1 MKKIGLGIIGL
12 GYVGQ
17 IHLRHAQ
24 KLANAHVTA
33 VADLSKKALK
43 KAKNNGIKNTFTSY
57 EEMLKL
63 PGLDAV
69 IIALP
74 THLHLKCVRDA
85 AEAKKHIFLEK
96 PMARNTQEAKEILS
110 TVQKNNIKLMMGYPL
125 RFNKQFREL
134 KRKIYDGTLGDIEIA
149 IANYISSGPFFH
161 RAEAHAP
168 IPVPEWWFNK
178 ELTGG
183 GALIDLGSH
192 LINLLRWYFGEITE
206 IKSYLGYR
214 FNMPFE
220 DKAVCLT
227 RFENGTIA
235 IINVGWFLQGYQLKI
250 ELIGTVNHITVQHKP
265 PNPLTAAIQMLTTG
279 TSQFYHAHKAELQHF
294 VNSPINDKTPTPT
307 GEDGLKDLE
316 AIEKA
321 YKNQI
326 RMRTLTYGL

>member
-24 KLANAHVTA
+24 KIANAHVIA

-43 KAKNNGIKNTFTSY
+43 KARNNGIKNTFISY

-63 PGLDAV
+63 PELDAV

-85 AEAKKHIFLEK
+85 AEAGKHIFLEK
-96 PMARNTQEAKEILS
+96 PMARNAREAKEILS
-110 TVQKNNIKLMMGYPL
+110 IVQKNNIKLMMGYPL
-125 RFNKQFREL
+125 RFNKQFQTL
-134 KRKIYDGTLGDIEIA
+134 KKKIYDGTLGDIEIA

-161 RAEAHAP
+161 RAEANAP

-192 LINLLRWYFGEITE
+192 IINLLRWYFGEITD
-206 IKSYLGYR
+206 IKSHLGYR

-220 DKAVCLT
+220 DKAICLT
-227 RFENGTIA
+227 KFQNDTTA

-250 ELIGTVNHITVQHKP
+250 ELIGTVNHTTVQHKP
-265 PNPLTAAIQMLTTG
+265 SNPISTAIQMLTTG
-279 TSQFYHAHKAELQHF
+279 TSQFHHAHKAELQHF
-294 VNSPINDKTPTPT
+294 VESLIKDKTPTPT

-326 RMRTLTYGL
+326 HLN

>member
-294 VNSPINDKTPTPT
+294 VNSLINNKTPTPT

>member
-1 MKKIGLGIIGL
+1 MKMKKIGLGIIGL

-24 KLANAHVTA
+24 KLANARVTA

-43 KAKNNGIKNTFTSY
+43 KARNNGIKNTFTSY

-63 PGLDAV
+63 PELDAV

-96 PMARNTQEAKEILS
+96 PMAKNTQEAKEILS
-110 TVQKNNIKLMMGYPL
+110 IVRKNNIKLMMGYPL
-125 RFNKQFREL
+125 RFNQQFQTL
-134 KRKIYDGTLGDIEIA
+134 KKKIYDGILGDIEIV

-168 IPVPEWWFNK
+168 MPVPEWWFNK

-183 GALIDLGSH
+183 GALMDLGCH
-192 LINLLRWYFGEITE
+192 IINLLRWYFGEIID
-206 IKSYLGYR
+206 IKSHLGYR

-220 DKAVCLT
+220 DKATCLT
-227 RFENGTIA
+227 KFQNGTTA

-250 ELIGTVNHITVQHKP
+250 ELIGTVNHTTVQHKP
-265 PNPLTAAIQMLTTG
+265 SNPISTVIQMLTTG

-294 VNSPINDKTPTPT
+294 VDCLIKDKQPTPT

-326 RMRTLTYGL
+326 TMS

>member
-1 MKKIGLGIIGL
+1 MMMKKIGLGIIGL

-24 KLANAHVTA
+24 KIANAHVIA

-43 KAKNNGIKNTFTSY
+43 KARNNGIKNTFISY

-63 PGLDAV
+63 PELDAV

-85 AEAKKHIFLEK
+85 AEAGKHIFLEK
-96 PMARNTQEAKEILS
+96 PMARNAQEAKEILS
-110 TVQKNNIKLMMGYPL
+110 IVQKNNIKLMMGYPL
-125 RFNKQFREL
+125 RFNQQFQTL
-134 KRKIYDGTLGDIEIA
+134 KKKIYNGTLGDIEIA

-192 LINLLRWYFGEITE
+192 IINLLRWYFGEITD
-206 IKSYLGYR
+206 IKSH
-214 FNMPFE
+214 
-220 DKAVCLT
+220 T
-227 RFENGTIA
+227 
-235 IINVGWFLQGYQLKI
+235 
-250 ELIGTVNHITVQHKP
+250 
-265 PNPLTAAIQMLTTG
+265 
-279 TSQFYHAHKAELQHF
+279 
-294 VNSPINDKTPTPT
+294 
-307 GEDGLKDLE
+307 
-316 AIEKA
+316 
-321 YKNQI
+321 
-326 RMRTLTYGL
+326 